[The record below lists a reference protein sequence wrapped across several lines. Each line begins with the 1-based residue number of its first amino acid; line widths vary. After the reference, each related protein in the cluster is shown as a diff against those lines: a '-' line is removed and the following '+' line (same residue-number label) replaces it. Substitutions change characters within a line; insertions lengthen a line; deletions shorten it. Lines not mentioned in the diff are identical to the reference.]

1 MKSAPY
7 GIVKAENGDAWVEVD
22 GNKMAP
28 PQVSAEILK
37 KMKKTA
43 EDYLGTV
50 SYTHLT
56 LPTICSV

>member
-1 MKSAPY
+1 MKIAPY
-7 GIVKAENGDAWVEVD
+7 GIVEADNGDAWVEVD

-43 EDYLGTV
+43 EDYLGQKV
-50 SYTHLT
+50 DGLWLQYRL
-56 LPTICSV
+56 LQ